1 MLKEKIM
8 KDPDIELSKWKQE
21 RKNGRL
27 RFVVRTATPV
37 IVGMMI
43 WWSIEPMFIS
53 ETPWGWAQT
62 IDILSKGFG
71 AVVGAITCSCIWW
84 WWRERKYKRHIAK
97 FDKHI

>member
-1 MLKEKIM
+1 M

-21 RKNGRL
+21 RKKGRF

-53 ETPWGWAQT
+53 ETAWGWAQT

-84 WWRERKYKRHIAK
+84 RERKYKCHIAK